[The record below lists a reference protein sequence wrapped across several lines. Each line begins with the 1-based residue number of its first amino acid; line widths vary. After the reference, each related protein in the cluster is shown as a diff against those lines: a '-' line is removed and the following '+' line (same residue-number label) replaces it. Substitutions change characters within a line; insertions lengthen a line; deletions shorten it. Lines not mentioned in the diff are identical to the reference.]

1 MDHIASLGVTPVT
14 FEVRYYYI
22 HSTAFDRVESCVRVR
37 HHRHDRASHSDRL
50 MRHAAHVR
58 VHLIAHV
65 TIAPLHAC
73 SRSHSRVQ
81 ASARDS
87 MHACLPTSIA
97 RARHMCRGI
106 SSASP
111 AARDARTHSNQRTS
125 ASSEQPT
132 SICSSHAPL
141 RPQSMPNATRR
152 LRNSA
157 RLRRRV
163 ESRRQRSAGTGSA
176 VGV

>member
-1 MDHIASLGVTPVT
+1 MGVTPVT

-73 SRSHSRVQ
+73 SRSRSRVQ
-81 ASARDS
+81 ASAHDNITCAAFRLAS
-87 MHACLPTSIA
+87 H
-97 RARHMCRGI
+97 ARHMRQGF

-125 ASSEQPT
+125 ASSKQPT
-132 SICSSHAPL
+132 RICSSHAQP
-141 RPQSMPNATRR
+141 RPQSMPNDTRR
-152 LRNSA
+152 LRNSVC
-157 RLRRRV
+157 LRTQV
-163 ESRRQRSAGTGSA
+163 ESRRQRSAVTGSA

>member
-1 MDHIASLGVTPVT
+1 MGVTPVT

-37 HHRHDRASHSDRL
+37 HHLHDRASHSDRL
-50 MRHAAHVR
+50 LRHAAHVR

-65 TIAPLHAC
+65 MIAPLHAC
-73 SRSHSRVQ
+73 SRSRSRVQ
-81 ASARDS
+81 ASAHDS
-87 MHACLPTSIA
+87 IHRACPTSSA
-97 RARHMCRGI
+97 RARHMCRGV

-111 AARDARTHSNQRTS
+111 AVCDARTHSNQRAS

-132 SICSSHAPL
+132 SICSSHAPP

-157 RLRRRV
+157 RLRRQV

-176 VGV
+176 VRVRVYAP

>member
-1 MDHIASLGVTPVT
+1 MGVTPVT

-22 HSTAFDRVESCVRVR
+22 HSTVGDRVESCIRVR

-73 SRSHSRVQ
+73 SRSRNRVQ

-87 MHACLPTSIA
+87 THHAHVRLACSREAHVPRHLLGFPGGA
-97 RARHMCRGI
+97 RCAHALQSKDKRQQRAADEHLQQPR
-106 SSASP
+106 P
-111 AARDARTHSNQRTS
+111 ATPAK
-125 ASSEQPT
+125 
-132 SICSSHAPL
+132 HAKCHTPIKEF
-141 RPQSMPNATRR
+141 SMPAQT
-152 LRNSA
+152 S
-157 RLRRRV
+157 
-163 ESRRQRSAGTGSA
+163 
-176 VGV
+176 

>member
-1 MDHIASLGVTPVT
+1 MGVTPVT

-81 ASARDS
+81 ASAHDS
-87 MHACLPTSIA
+87 MLIGLPTSACSREAHVPRGLLGFPGGA
-97 RARHMCRGI
+97 RCAHALQSKNMRQQRAADEHLQQPR
-106 SSASP
+106 P
-111 AARDARTHSNQRTS
+111 APPAKHAKCHTTIKEFSTPAQTS
-125 ASSEQPT
+125 
-132 SICSSHAPL
+132 
-141 RPQSMPNATRR
+141 
-152 LRNSA
+152 
-157 RLRRRV
+157 
-163 ESRRQRSAGTGSA
+163 
-176 VGV
+176 

>member
-1 MDHIASLGVTPVT
+1 MGVTPGT

-50 MRHAAHVR
+50 LRHAAHVR
-58 VHLIAHV
+58 VHLIARLS
-65 TIAPLHAC
+65 IAPLHAC
-73 SRSHSRVQ
+73 SRSRSRVQ

-87 MHACLPTSIA
+87 MLMP
-97 RARHMCRGI
+97 RHMCRGI

-132 SICSSHAPL
+132 SICSSHAPP

-157 RLRRRV
+157 RLRRQV

>member
-1 MDHIASLGVTPVT
+1 MGVTPGT
-14 FEVRYYYI
+14 FEVQYYYI

-73 SRSHSRVQ
+73 SRSRSRVQ
-81 ASARDS
+81 ASAREACSCEHSDW
-87 MHACLPTSIA
+87 HAH
-97 RARHMCRGI
+97 ARHICRGI

-132 SICSSHAPL
+132 SICSSHAPP

-152 LRNSA
+152 LRNSTH
-157 RLRRRV
+157 LRRQV

>member
-1 MDHIASLGVTPVT
+1 MGVTPVT

-22 HSTAFDRVESCVRVR
+22 HSTAFDRVESCIRVR
-37 HHRHDRASHSDRL
+37 HHRHDRASHCDRL
-50 MRHAAHVR
+50 LRHAAHVR

-73 SRSHSRVQ
+73 SRSRSRVQ
-81 ASARDS
+81 ASAHDGMLMRQFRLAA
-87 MHACLPTSIA
+87 H
-97 RARHMCRGI
+97 ARHMCRGI

-125 ASSEQPT
+125 ASSQQPT
-132 SICSSHAPL
+132 SICNSHAPP

-157 RLRRRV
+157 RLRRQV
-163 ESRRQRSAGTGSA
+163 ESRRQRSAGTGPA